1 MAARK
6 WTLAQRQQQARA
18 IHGWQPWEQSTGPR
32 TPEGKRVVSGNAYD
46 GAVRFRLRNLSRT
59 IGQQQDDLKK
69 LLRGA
74 A

>member
-18 IHGWQPWEQSTGPR
+18 IRDWRPWEQSTGPR
-32 TPEGKRVVSGNAYD
+32 TPEGKSVVSGNAYC
-46 GAVRFRLRNLSRT
+46 GSIRVHLRDLSRT
-59 IGQQQDDLKK
+59 IGQQQDALKK
-69 LLRGA
+69 LLSGA

>member
-6 WTLAQRQQQARA
+6 WTLAQRQQQAQA
-18 IHGWQPWEQSTGPR
+18 IQDWRPWEQSTGPR
-32 TPEGKRVVSGNAYD
+32 TPEGKSVVSGNAYC
-46 GAVRFRLRNLSRT
+46 GAVRLQLRDLSRA
-59 IGQQQDDLKK
+59 IGQQQAGLKK

>member
-18 IHGWQPWEQSTGPR
+18 IQDWQPWERATGPR
-32 TPEGKRVVSGNAYD
+32 TPEGKRVVSGNAYC
-46 GAVRFRLRNLSRT
+46 GEVRAHLRDLSRT

-69 LLRGA
+69 LLRRGA
-74 A
+74 

>member
-6 WTLAQRQQQARA
+6 WTLAQRQQQARV
-18 IHGWQPWEQSTGPR
+18 IQGWQPWEQSTGPR
-32 TPEGKRVVSGNAYD
+32 TPEGKSVVSGNAYF
-46 GAVRFRLRNLSRT
+46 GAVRFQLRDLSRK
-59 IGQQQDDLKK
+59 IGQQQDELKK